1 MAREQRRIIIMREN
15 LRYVIQ
21 YHAHTIRILVRIV
34 AQTAKSASFACRFSL
49 NIRQFSL
56 TPAKMEMPM
65 STTWFVGADWLAEHI
80 DDPEIQIIDARMAS
94 PGQEDRNVAQEY
106 LNGHIPGAVFF
117 DIEALSDHTSP
128 LPHMLPRPETFAVAM
143 RELGVNQ
150 DKHLIVYD
158 EGNLFSAPR
167 AWWMLRT
174 FGVEKVSILG
184 GGLAGWQ
191 RDDLLLE
198 EGAVELPEGEFN
210 AAFNPEAVVKVTDVL
225 LASHENT
232 AQIID
237 ARPATRFNAEVDEPR
252 PGLRRG
258 HIPGALNVPWTEL
271 VREGELKTT
280 DELDAI
286 FFGRGVSYDKP
297 IIVSCGSGVTAAVVL
312 LALATLDVTNVK
324 LYDGAWSEWGAR
336 ADLPVEPVK

>member
-1 MAREQRRIIIMREN
+1 
-15 LRYVIQ
+15 
-21 YHAHTIRILVRIV
+21 
-34 AQTAKSASFACRFSL
+34 
-49 NIRQFSL
+49 
-56 TPAKMEMPM
+56 M

-184 GGLAGWQ
+184 GGLEGWQ

-237 ARPATRFNAEVDEPR
+237 ARPAARFNAEVDEPR

-271 VREGELKTT
+271 VREGELNTT

-312 LALATLDVTNVK
+312 LALATLDVPNVK

>member
-1 MAREQRRIIIMREN
+1 
-15 LRYVIQ
+15 
-21 YHAHTIRILVRIV
+21 
-34 AQTAKSASFACRFSL
+34 
-49 NIRQFSL
+49 
-56 TPAKMEMPM
+56 M

-237 ARPATRFNAEVDEPR
+237 ARPAARFNAEVDEPR

-271 VREGELKTT
+271 VRKGELKTT

-312 LALATLDVTNVK
+312 LALATLDVPNVK

-336 ADLPVEPVK
+336 ADLPVEPLK

>member
-1 MAREQRRIIIMREN
+1 
-15 LRYVIQ
+15 
-21 YHAHTIRILVRIV
+21 
-34 AQTAKSASFACRFSL
+34 
-49 NIRQFSL
+49 
-56 TPAKMEMPM
+56 M

-232 AQIID
+232 AQVID
-237 ARPATRFNAEVDEPR
+237 ARPAARFNAEVDEPR

-271 VREGELKTT
+271 VREGELKAT

-312 LALATLDVTNVK
+312 LALATLDVPNVK

>member
-1 MAREQRRIIIMREN
+1 
-15 LRYVIQ
+15 
-21 YHAHTIRILVRIV
+21 
-34 AQTAKSASFACRFSL
+34 
-49 NIRQFSL
+49 
-56 TPAKMEMPM
+56 M

-237 ARPATRFNAEVDEPR
+237 ARPAARFNAEVDEPR

-271 VREGELKTT
+271 VREDELKTT

-312 LALATLDVTNVK
+312 LALATLDVPNVK

>member
-1 MAREQRRIIIMREN
+1 
-15 LRYVIQ
+15 
-21 YHAHTIRILVRIV
+21 
-34 AQTAKSASFACRFSL
+34 
-49 NIRQFSL
+49 
-56 TPAKMEMPM
+56 M

-80 DDPEIQIIDARMAS
+80 DDPEIQIIDARMAP

-198 EGAVELPEGEFN
+198 EGEVELPEGEFN
-210 AAFNPEAVVKVTDVL
+210 TAFNPEAVVKVTDVL
-225 LASHENT
+225 LASHEKT

-237 ARPATRFNAEVDEPR
+237 ARPAARFNAEIDEPR

-286 FFGRGVSYDKP
+286 FFSYGISYDKP

-312 LALATLDVTNVK
+312 LALATLDVPNVK